1 MGEKAMPQTKT
12 CPPPTLPDFSKDNLF
27 EKIVSVIMVTSAAFV
42 VLAVGTSAIMRYFI
56 RRDIYGVEE
65 LITIAAFWMYF
76 AGAVYATKT
85 RQQISAEMFSMFT
98 KNSKF
103 LYGIAVTQRSVTL
116 LLCLIYAWWGW
127 EFISWSVSGGGK
139 TTLWQIPLYVGQSAV
154 FLGLVCMLVYFVRD
168 LILILRVK
176 PSEYFPGR
184 A

>member
-1 MGEKAMPQTKT
+1 M
-12 CPPPTLPDFSKDNLF
+12 
-27 EKIVSVIMVTSAAFV
+27 VISASFV
-42 VLAVGTSAIMRYFI
+42 VLAVGSSAIMRYFI

-85 RQQISAEMFSMFT
+85 RQQISAEMFNVFT
-98 KNSKF
+98 KNPKI
-103 LYGIAVTQRSVTL
+103 LYAVAFAQRSITL

-127 EFISWSVSGGGK
+127 EFIFWSVTEGGK

-168 LILILRVK
+168 LILLLRVK
-176 PSEYFPGR
+176 PSEYYPGS

>member
-1 MGEKAMPQTKT
+1 MPQTKT
-12 CPPPTLPDFSKDNLF
+12 CPEIRPPDFTRDNLF
-27 EKIVSVIMVTSAAFV
+27 EKIVTVIMITSASFV
-42 VLAVGTSAIMRYFI
+42 VLAVGCSAIMRYFV

-85 RQQISAEMFSMFT
+85 RQQISAEMFTMFT
-98 KNSKF
+98 KNAKV
-103 LYGIAVTQRSVTL
+103 LYGIALAQRSITL

-127 EFISWSVSGGGK
+127 EFISWSVTGGGR

-154 FLGLVCMLVYFVRD
+154 FLGLICMLVYFVRD
-168 LILILRVK
+168 LILLLRVK
-176 PSEYFPGR
+176 PSEYYPGS

>member
-1 MGEKAMPQTKT
+1 MPQTKT
-12 CPPPTLPDFSKDNLF
+12 CPEMTPPDFCRNNLF
-27 EKIVSVIMVTSAAFV
+27 EKIVTVVMVATAAFV
-42 VLAVGTSAIMRYFI
+42 VLAVGCSAIMRYFV

-85 RQQISAEMFSMFT
+85 RQQISAEMFTVLT
-98 KNSKF
+98 KNPKV
-103 LYGIAVTQRSVTL
+103 LYVVALAQRSITL

-127 EFISWSVSGGGK
+127 EFIFWSVQSGGR

-154 FLGLVCMLVYFVRD
+154 FLGLICMLIYFVRD
-168 LILILRVK
+168 LILILRIK
-176 PSEYFPGR
+176 PSDYYPGR